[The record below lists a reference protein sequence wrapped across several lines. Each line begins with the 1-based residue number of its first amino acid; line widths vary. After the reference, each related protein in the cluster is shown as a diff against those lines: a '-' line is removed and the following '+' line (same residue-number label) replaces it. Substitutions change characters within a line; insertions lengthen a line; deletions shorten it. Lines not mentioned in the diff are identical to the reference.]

1 MRILV
6 LSPNQ
11 IEKYNWTHQ
20 LFRNEIS
27 KHYDVVYYG
36 EGFPNYIPE
45 KPIPELVKELDNI
58 DLIMTYGMRYTLPL
72 NGLGEISHITK
83 AHIAVDYFPNAT
95 GGTYEE
101 NHKLFERDKYNIYFG
116 VVSDIVKNL
125 EKNNV
130 CKKAFLL
137 PFSIDT
143 NIYKKLDIPKKYDIF
158 ASFTVRDDTYPNRSK
173 VQNLVRYLSDE
184 YRAYMKR
191 VVHEDYIQ
199 KINESRLAITS
210 NNKFKSL
217 SIKYYETM
225 ACGTLLLADE
235 PEDFSELGF
244 VDRVHCVLY
253 KDLDDLFE
261 LIKFYLNHENLRETI
276 ALNGYEF
283 IRNNHNNEIRVK
295 QMIKIIQDELG
306 VK

>member
-45 KPIPELVKELDNI
+45 KPIPELLKELDNI
-58 DLIMTYGMRYTLPL
+58 DLIMTYGMRYTLPFI
-72 NGLGEISHITK
+72 GLGEISHIPK

-95 GGTYEE
+95 GGTYEA